1 MALPDYSQTPQQE
14 NILENVSQQE
24 NILENVSQQENI
36 SQNEVDS
43 VKVKRGVRKA
53 KVVKEVDKKIDLG
66 YYKKISNHYKKVEGG
81 KGIHGLIGD
90 ACGLVAMAIFEGEG
104 YKEDLDEKEAKEGS
118 INYELSKLGRE
129 YDLDVIKHA
138 YKFLCD
144 KYSDISGRDP
154 KDYPDIAKKVL
165 GLDEKGLESLPIEP
179 LILEER
185 VEKLLEGEQGDLLRE
200 ANEEKQLFLRE
211 VKPYETNW
219 HKDVLDIANKNP
231 WFVGNCA
238 RLETDLP
245 TVRIT
250 TKLVPVHYY
259 ENYWAKEN
267 SRHQHQ
273 THFYLWGQQN
283 PDTDWLTYRDDT
295 VWTRLS
301 EKMGK
306 RGEFIDVNKVYS
318 TDEEIKE
325 FISYHY
331 REAAKQLFEESGN
344 FVIRK
349 SDLVNPFWHLP
360 TNLGKILTSELG
372 RARHRIMDKETF
384 KRWTDKVR
392 VEKVHLGQP
401 NNVWKADLS
410 ISDDSLTVPGK
421 SELRDKRDLEFF
433 ENNYNLS
440 EFHYLFP
447 DILW

>member
-1 MALPDYSQTPQQE
+1 MDKYTFLERIETIWARQTELQTELQAKQTELQTELQAKQTELQARQSELQAQNQRDQRQFLLDFLALPDYSQTPQQE
-14 NILENVSQQE
+14 NIVENVSQQE
-24 NILENVSQQENI
+24 NIVENVSQQENIVENVSQQENI
-36 SQNEVDS
+36 SQDEEDR
-43 VKVKRGVRKA
+43 VKVKRGSRKS
-53 KVVKEVDKKIDLG
+53 KVVKGGGEEKIDLG

-90 ACGLVAMAIFEGEG
+90 ACGLVAMAIFEGEK
-104 YKEDLDEKEAKEGS
+104 YREDLDEKGAKEGT

-231 WFVGNCA
+231 WFVGNSS

-250 TKLVPVHYY
+250 TQLVPFHYY
-259 ENYWAKEN
+259 DNYWAK
-267 SRHQHQ
+267 
-273 THFYLWGQQN
+273 
-283 PDTDWLTYRDDT
+283 
-295 VWTRLS
+295 
-301 EKMGK
+301 
-306 RGEFIDVNKVYS
+306 
-318 TDEEIKE
+318 
-325 FISYHY
+325 
-331 REAAKQLFEESGN
+331 
-344 FVIRK
+344 
-349 SDLVNPFWHLP
+349 
-360 TNLGKILTSELG
+360 
-372 RARHRIMDKETF
+372 
-384 KRWTDKVR
+384 
-392 VEKVHLGQP
+392 
-401 NNVWKADLS
+401 
-410 ISDDSLTVPGK
+410 
-421 SELRDKRDLEFF
+421 
-433 ENNYNLS
+433 
-440 EFHYLFP
+440 
-447 DILW
+447 